1 MDLKFKILSLSVDL
15 KRIARAINDGSLSSA
30 ERFTKEARNWLSQ
43 IKIKNKNK
51 DLLQVDKVLN
61 LKNDLEKAEH
71 CLMYAVLLQNR
82 VNLF

>member
-15 KRIARAINDGSLSSA
+15 KRIALAINDGSLSSA

-43 IKIKNKNK
+43 IKIKNK

-61 LKNDLEKAEH
+61 LKNDLEKAEY

-82 VNLF
+82 ANLF